1 MGYFNIIDSLNDKRV
16 DEGMVSSISKNTKK
30 QNKDVKRMV
39 DAVISGQ
46 ISKLSS
52 KDMDISLQVRN
63 DTKLSKNNKKYEKYC
78 IVGTKGNVL
87 RTEVRGYEIN
97 GDYVVAVIGYNLH
110 KGTTVGKAMLWEC
123 SNEDVFNKFKE
134 KMEHQGGFDSIYDV
148 NTSMYRSGTTYYDSN
163 RDVYCENTK
172 EALDMIFS
180 YCADSFCS
188 SLSRS
193 DITDAFSQFG
203 TCRLDI
209 SSSQDAMST
218 NVLINLYGGE
228 PGIVDSMYDTIGTK
242 VNKLNSFYRFITYAE
257 DGQAIII
264 FNF

>member
-1 MGYFNIIDSLNDKRV
+1 MGYFNIIDSLSDKRV

-30 QNKDVKRMV
+30 QNKDTKHMI

-52 KDMDISLQVRN
+52 KDMDISLLVRN
-63 DTKLSKNNKKYEKYC
+63 DTKLSKNNKKNEKYC
-78 IVGTKGNVL
+78 IVGTKANIL

-97 GDYVVAVIGYNLH
+97 GDYFVAVIGYNLH

-134 KMEHQGGFDSIYDV
+134 KMEHQGGFDSTYDV

-193 DITDAFSQFG
+193 DITEAFSQFG

-209 SSSQDAMST
+209 ASSQGAMST
-218 NVLINLYGGE
+218 NVLINLYGGD

-257 DGQAIII
+257 EGQAIII

>member
-30 QNKDVKRMV
+30 QNKDTKRMV
-39 DAVISGQ
+39 DAVLSGQ

-52 KDMDISLQVRN
+52 KDMDISLLVRN
-63 DTKLSKNNKKYEKYC
+63 DTKLSKNNKKNEKYC
-78 IVGTKGNVL
+78 IVGTKANIL

-134 KMEHQGGFDSIYDV
+134 KMENQGGFDSIYDV

-209 SSSQDAMST
+209 SSNQDSMST
-218 NVLINLYGGE
+218 SVLINLYDGE

-242 VNKLNSFYRFITYAE
+242 VNSLGSFYRFITYAE

>member
-30 QNKDVKRMV
+30 QNKDIKRMV
-39 DAVISGQ
+39 DALVSGQ

-52 KDMDISLQVRN
+52 KDIDINIEVRN
-63 DTKLSKNNKKYEKYC
+63 DTKLSSNNKKHEQYC
-78 IVGTKGNVL
+78 ITGTKGGVL
-87 RTEVRGYEIN
+87 LTEVRGYEIN
-97 GDYVVAVIGYNLH
+97 GEYFVAIIGYNLL
-110 KGTTVGKAMLWEC
+110 KGTTVGKARICKC
-123 SNEDVFNKFKE
+123 SDEDVFKKFKE
-134 KMEHQGGFDSIYDV
+134 KMENQGGFDSIYDL
-148 NTSMYRSGTTYYDSN
+148 NTNMYRSGVTYYDSN
-163 RDVYCENTK
+163 RDIYCKNTK

-193 DITDAFSQFG
+193 DITEAFSQFG

-264 FNF
+264 FNL

>member
-1 MGYFNIIDSLNDKRV
+1 MGYFNIIDSLSDKRV

-30 QNKDVKRMV
+30 QNKDTKRMV

-52 KDMDISLQVRN
+52 KDMDINLLVRN
-63 DTKLSKNNKKYEKYC
+63 DTKLSSNNKKHEKYC
-78 IVGTKGNVL
+78 ITGVKGGVL

-193 DITDAFSQFG
+193 DIADAFSQFE

-209 SSSQDAMST
+209 SSSQDAIST
-218 NVLINLYGGE
+218 SVLINLYGGE

-257 DGQAIII
+257 DGQAIIL

>member
-1 MGYFNIIDSLNDKRV
+1 MGYFTIIDSLSDKRV

-30 QNKDVKRMV
+30 QNKDIKRMV
-39 DAVISGQ
+39 DAVLSSQ

-52 KDMDISLQVRN
+52 KDMDISLLVRN
-63 DTKLSKNNKKYEKYC
+63 DTKLSKNNKKNEKYC
-78 IVGTKGNVL
+78 IVGTKANFL

-193 DITDAFSQFG
+193 DITGAFSQFG

-209 SSSQDAMST
+209 ASNQDAMST

-242 VNKLNSFYRFITYAE
+242 VSKLNSFYRFITYAE

>member
-1 MGYFNIIDSLNDKRV
+1 MGYFNIIDSLNDKRL

-30 QNKDVKRMV
+30 HNKDTKRMI

-52 KDMDISLQVRN
+52 KDMDIKLLVRN
-63 DTKLSKNNKKYEKYC
+63 DTKLSKNNKKNEKYC
-78 IVGTKGNVL
+78 IVGTKANIL

-97 GDYVVAVIGYNLH
+97 GDYFVAVIGYNLH
-110 KGTTVGKAMLWEC
+110 KGTTIGKAMLWEC

-134 KMEHQGGFDSIYDV
+134 KMEHQGGFDSTYDV

-188 SLSRS
+188 SLSMS
-193 DITDAFSQFG
+193 DITEAFSQFG

-209 SSSQDAMST
+209 ASSQDAMST

-228 PGIVDSMYDTIGTK
+228 PGIVDSMYDIIGTK

>member
-1 MGYFNIIDSLNDKRV
+1 MGYFNIIDSLSDKRV

-30 QNKDVKRMV
+30 QNKDTKRMV
-39 DAVISGQ
+39 DAVLSGQ

-52 KDMDISLQVRN
+52 KDMDISLLVRN
-63 DTKLSKNNKKYEKYC
+63 DTKLSKNNKKNEKYC
-78 IVGTKGNVL
+78 IVGTKGGVL

-134 KMEHQGGFDSIYDV
+134 KMENQGGFDSIYDV

-188 SLSRS
+188 GLSRS

-203 TCRLDI
+203 ACRLDI
-209 SSSQDAMST
+209 ASRQDAMST

>member
-1 MGYFNIIDSLNDKRV
+1 MGYFNIIDSLSDKRV

-30 QNKDVKRMV
+30 QNKDTKRMV
-39 DAVISGQ
+39 DAVLSGQ

-52 KDMDISLQVRN
+52 KDMDISLLVRN
-63 DTKLSKNNKKYEKYC
+63 DTKLFKNNKKNEKYC
-78 IVGTKGNVL
+78 IVGTKGGVL

-97 GDYVVAVIGYNLH
+97 GDYIVAVIGYNLH
-110 KGTTVGKAMLWEC
+110 KGMTVGKAMLWEC
-123 SNEDVFNKFKE
+123 SNEDVFNRFKE
-134 KMEHQGGFDSIYDV
+134 KMENQGGFDSIYDV
-148 NTSMYRSGTTYYDSN
+148 NTSMYQRGTTYYDSN

-193 DITDAFSQFG
+193 DITEAFIQFEK
-203 TCRLDI
+203 CRLGI
-209 SSSQDAMST
+209 ASSQGSMST
-218 NVLINLYGGE
+218 IVLINLYGGE
-228 PGIVDSMYDTIGTK
+228 PGFVDSMYDTIGTK

-264 FNF
+264 FIF